1 MYYALVVTM
10 YYVLCRYSMH
20 TIQRPDPWHGSC
32 PEGKQEPFF
41 LWRMKRVLGRRTERR
56 KRHPTSTV
64 CYAPYHT
71 NSMYVLCSNVY
82 STAAHCK
89 RLDASW
95 STDTYLEYVPRVHLL
110 NHIYLQ
116 GYTYYI
122 VVFYSTS
129 AHVEW
134 RQVNAK
140 GHVGEPHRSCQIIV
154 NGRTAS
160 RDTAVSL
167 AY

>member
-1 MYYALVVTM
+1 
-10 YYVLCRYSMH
+10 MH
-20 TIQRPDPWHGSC
+20 TIQRPDPWHTNTIVLSTCSLRIIMTMADAAENTHC
-32 PEGKQEPFF
+32 PRAF

-71 NSMYVLCSNVY
+71 NSMYVLCTYYVVM
-82 STAAHCK
+82 STLLLHI
-89 RLDASW
+89 ASAQMRH
-95 STDTYLEYVPRVHLL
+95 EYVPRVHLL

-129 AHVEW
+129 AHVE
-134 RQVNAK
+134 
-140 GHVGEPHRSCQIIV
+140 
-154 NGRTAS
+154 
-160 RDTAVSL
+160 
-167 AY
+167 